1 MNTNFRLRRKPRQG
15 IAAQL
20 LTLVGTALALAVALT
35 FSLVVVAV
43 VAVAGVLIWGYVWW
57 KTRELRR
64 QMRDAMAAQAA
75 GAQGARPTAGADE
88 STAASGAIIEGE
100 AVRVVDE
107 DKRIAG

>member
-1 MNTNFRLRRKPRQG
+1 MSINFKLRRNPRQG

-20 LTLVGTALALAVALT
+20 LTLVGTVLALAVALT

-57 KTRELRR
+57 KTRALRR

-75 GAQGARPTAGADE
+75 GATGTGETP
-88 STAASGAIIEGE
+88 AASGQVIEGE

-107 DKRIAG
+107 RRRIDS